1 MDQKYIRG
9 IRIGP
14 IPQQSGAQT
23 IQQAIYQAHGS
34 PCGINKLVYDPI
46 GITNIRYFGLKQT
59 LDVCLNT
66 PRAVDSFDIAR
77 LEATTYLQYASPAN
91 RLIYL
96 DALTTW
102 AKKLYL
108 SIPRPEGISG
118 YTYVLTV
125 FDYNGSTIWDS
136 KTPFLLPIITDMMG
150 NAQYNQVTLSPQ
162 NPFKTKNGDPV
173 TSTPLYGLGLNQGY
187 TAWITGATMTGDSDD
202 PAYTVQSSAFC
213 VNQATFPETVM
224 ATASLL
230 NDPANTRSFGF
241 PMYGFS
247 SRQQMPNQDGTTNYG
262 AIGYYCCLLVNL
274 YTVPNDSYPDSTL
287 IETVVVRLGLE
298 QSPPSGPP
306 PS

>member
-1 MDQKYIRG
+1 MDQKYIKG

-14 IPQQSGAQT
+14 VPQQSGAQT

-34 PCGINKLVYDPI
+34 PCRINLLVYDPI
-46 GITNIRYFGLKQT
+46 GITNIRYIDLKQT
-59 LDVCLNT
+59 LDICLNT
-66 PRAVDSFDIAR
+66 PRAVDSFDNAR
-77 LEATTYLQYASPAN
+77 LEAPTYLQYSSPAN

-102 AKKLYL
+102 AKKLFL

-118 YTYVLTV
+118 YSYVLTV

-136 KTPFLLPIITDMMG
+136 KTPFLLPIITDMDG

-162 NPFKTKNGDPV
+162 NPFKNKDGSPV

-187 TAWITGATMTGDSDD
+187 TAWITGAISTGPHMND
-202 PAYTVQSSAFC
+202 PAYTVRSSAFS
-213 VNQATFPETVM
+213 VNQANFPETVM

-247 SRQQMPNQDGTTNYG
+247 ARQQMPNQDGTTNYG
-262 AIGYYCCLLVNL
+262 AIGYYCCLIINL
-274 YTVPNDSYPDSTL
+274 YTVPNANYPNSTL
-287 IETVVVRLGLE
+287 IETVTVRLGLE

-306 PS
+306 S